1 MPDGGE
7 HPGYTFGVMDRF
19 GDISEGEV
27 DHSFFDSDFEDAKKC
42 ESNSIFDKQNDDDLK
57 EGINKDTKNVNL
69 KFGVQND
76 HLKEK
81 IDNNTEN
88 VNLKLGL
95 QTTENYLTQ
104 KGNERKA
111 NFSSKEQHIEND
123 PTQARSSSV
132 LTSSRSKKSCDA
144 TKGHKLNLPVPD
156 RIPKIV
162 KGEDDYY
169 TDGEESSDDGKK
181 YVRSKSAKPS
191 SNLKKKRE

>member
-1 MPDGGE
+1 
-7 HPGYTFGVMDRF
+7 MDRF

-132 LTSSRSKKSCDA
+132 LTSSRSKK
-144 TKGHKLNLPVPD
+144 
-156 RIPKIV
+156 IV
-162 KGEDDYY
+162 
-169 TDGEESSDDGKK
+169 
-181 YVRSKSAKPS
+181 
-191 SNLKKKRE
+191 